1 MHNIGWARRI
11 TDKLAEYELET
22 NWDYIKRISPNEWK
36 EKVRVAVLKKN
47 EKKNSLK
54 TALAWT
60 VKK

>member
-22 NWDYIKRISPNEWK
+22 NWDLIKRISPNEWK

-47 EKKNSLK
+47 EKK
-54 TALAWT
+54 TH
-60 VKK
+60 